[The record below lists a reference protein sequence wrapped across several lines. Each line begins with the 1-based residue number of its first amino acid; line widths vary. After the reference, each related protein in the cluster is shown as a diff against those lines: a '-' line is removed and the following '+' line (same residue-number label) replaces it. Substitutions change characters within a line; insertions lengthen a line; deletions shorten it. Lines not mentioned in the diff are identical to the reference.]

1 MSSRRQSFCKRHARF
16 VWSNFATLFVC
27 IAFAPV
33 AHAGPETGKRPPNIV
48 IIYADDLGYGDL
60 ACYGHPTF
68 KTPSLDRMAR
78 EGARLTQFYSSCPY
92 CAPSRA
98 SLLTGRYPF
107 RCGMPGNPSPDG
119 SPKSNE
125 LHLPDAEITLAN
137 LLGDAGYATAMFG
150 KWHLGHQPDYY
161 PTRRGFDEYLGIL
174 YSNDMRPV
182 ELIRQEER
190 IEYPLIQATLTQRY
204 TENAVRFIR
213 QHRDRPFFLYL
224 AHAMPHKPLAASERF
239 YKKTGTGLYGDV
251 IAEVDWSVGE
261 ILSTLRAA
269 KLDRDTLVIFTSDNG
284 PWYGGS
290 TGGLRGMKGQCWEG
304 GLRVPLIAWWPGV
317 IDAGHESHRP
327 AIIMDVFSTVLA
339 ATDVSLPDSRAI
351 DGRDLMPF
359 LSADDLTGDT
369 AVLHK
374 GLLGVHAGKVRT
386 IRQGRW
392 KLHIDGTPRP
402 DRRDGDWIDPRGPD
416 GVTIIAPHE
425 QARPDE
431 FPGLRTGDTS
441 DVAALFDLGRD
452 EGEQHNVASDHP
464 EVVACLKKL
473 ARSIQR
479 GDGS

>member
-1 MSSRRQSFCKRHARF
+1 MAAMISHRPKNASCYARTLMRLLPL
-16 VWSNFATLFVC
+16 VALCFALAAT
-27 IAFAPV
+27 AQ
-33 AHAGPETGKRPPNIV
+33 AGPETGERPPNIV
-48 IIYADDLGYGDL
+48 VIYADDLGYGDL

-68 KTPSLDRMAR
+68 QTPSLDRMAR

-125 LHLPDAEITLAN
+125 LHLPDEEITLAN

-190 IEYPLIQATLTQRY
+190 AEYPVIQATLTKRY
-204 TENAVRFIR
+204 TEHAVRFIK
-213 QHRDRPFFLYL
+213 QNRDRPFFLYL
-224 AHAMPHKPLAASERF
+224 AHAMPHKPLAASKGF
-239 YKKTGTGLYGDV
+239 YKQTGTGLYGDV
-251 IAEVDWSVGE
+251 IAEIDWSVGQ
-261 ILSTLRAA
+261 ILSTLRAT
-269 KLDRDTLVIFTSDNG
+269 KLDRNTLVVFTSDNG

-304 GLRVPLIAWWPGV
+304 GLRVPMIGWWPGA
-317 IDAGHESHRP
+317 IPAGHENHEP

-339 ATDVSLPDSRAI
+339 ATDVSLGDNRVV
-351 DGRDLMPF
+351 DGRNLMPQ
-359 LSADDLTGDT
+359 LVGDAKSAHE
-369 AVLHK
+369 AV
-374 GLLGVHAGKVRT
+374 LGVHAGKVRS

-392 KLHIDGTPRP
+392 KLHLEGTPRP
-402 DRRDGDWIDPRGPD
+402 DRRGSDWDDPRGPD
-416 GVTIIAPHE
+416 GITIIAPHE
-425 QARPDE
+425 QTRPSE
-431 FPGLRTGDTS
+431 FPGLKTGDTS
-441 DVAALFDLGRD
+441 EGVALFDLETDR
-452 EGEQHNVASDHP
+452 GEQHNIASQHP
-464 EVVACLKKL
+464 EVVARLKEL
-473 ARSIQR
+473 ARAIQR
-479 GDGS
+479 GDAS